1 MSRTPIPEQFMKM
14 MVGLDRQEF
23 DALPAALDAE
33 PEVGVRLNMR
43 KAFRITSGAQSVAWC
58 PVGLHLT
65 ERPSF
70 TFDPLLHQGA
80 YYVQDPSSMITWHL
94 ARMIADE
101 FGRPVAWLDACAA
114 PGGKT
119 TAAIDALRD
128 GSAVVANEYVGTRA
142 DILRENLAKWGYPL
156 VTVTQCDTSRFA
168 GMGET
173 FDVIAADVPCSGE
186 GMMRKDDEARRQW
199 TLHLTEQCAALQR
212 EIVSNLWPA
221 LRPGGY
227 LIYSTCTLNTTEN
240 EKNVAHFINTLGADN
255 PEIPIPEGCGIMP
268 SLSSG
273 VAALRFTPGCT
284 RGEGLFMAL
293 LRKPAGTPYDAP
305 VARPQRRR
313 DKPTSATPVPHPWL
327 NSATQVIEHTDQR
340 GNVTVTIPTPLLPRE
355 LSPTLTIGVRKGHDI
370 IPSQQLALSNAL
382 RQGVFPTADVDRQT
396 ALKYLRRETIVL
408 PDVTPRGIVLL
419 QYAGL
424 PLGFVKNLG
433 NRANNLYPASWRILS
448 QLPDPLPPLPLS
460 E

>member
-1 MSRTPIPEQFMKM
+1 MSRTPIPEQFLKM
-14 MVGLDRQEF
+14 MVSFDRQEF

-33 PEVGVRLNMR
+33 PEVGVRLNTR
-43 KAFRITSGAQSVAWC
+43 KPFRITSDAEQVAWC
-58 PVGLHLT
+58 PVGLHLP

-80 YYVQDPSSMITWHL
+80 YYVQDPSSMITWHV

-101 FGRPVAWLDACAA
+101 LGRPVAWLDACAA

-119 TAAIDALRD
+119 TAAIDALPD
-128 GSAVVANEYVGTRA
+128 GSAVVANEYVAARA

-156 VTVTQCDTSRFA
+156 VTVTQGDTSRFA
-168 GMGET
+168 AMGEI

-199 TLHLTEQCAALQR
+199 TPRLTEQCASLQR
-212 EIVSNLWPA
+212 EIVNNLWKA

-240 EKNVAHFINTLGADN
+240 EENVAHFINTFGAEN
-255 PEIPIPEGCGIMP
+255 PAIPVAEGCGIMP
-268 SLSSG
+268 SLSPD
-273 VAALRFTPGCT
+273 VAALRFTPGRA

-293 LRKPAGTPYDAP
+293 LRKPADSATPAP
-305 VARPQRRR
+305 AAKTQRRR
-313 DKPTSATPVPHPWL
+313 DRSTASSPDEHPWL
-327 NSATQVIEHTDQR
+327 DPRLKVVEQTDQK

-370 IPSQQLALSNAL
+370 IPSQQLALSTAL
-382 RQGVFPTADVDRQT
+382 RHDAFPTADVDRLT
-396 ALKYLRRETIVL
+396 ALQYLRRETIAL
-408 PDVTPRGIVLL
+408 PEGTPRGIVLL
-419 QYAGL
+419 KYAGL

-448 QLPDPLPPLPLS
+448 QLPDPLPSLPLS